1 MSSSL
6 EGGAVLAAAGAVV
19 DAWAQAFVSD
29 SEGTL
34 AGASLLLGGKGR
46 NPDQLAA
53 AGDDKPGAAA
63 GMQTAAGGEAAV
75 CALPRVP
82 VPEEHLA
89 RLESSKDPSL
99 QEHQLAAAAAAAAG
113 QDGARPDAA
122 AAAAEAEAALGAAG
136 SSGSGGSGQAPSAAE
151 ALVAS
156 WTHAA
161 VTGQLAQHALAAP
174 SAAAGPAATE
184 AVALASSAYSFFQQQ
199 STAPLLTHEAAAAL
213 AGRGSQPPSQQHGVA
228 MDSDSQADYLLGAL
242 CCLFTNHQALAPAGC
257 LFHLSSQKAAQP
269 ACLVSSPRAS
279 PLLLDLAWL
288 PALSNC
294 LACPH

>member
-63 GMQTAAGGEAAV
+63 GMQAAAGGEAAV

-151 ALVAS
+151 ALVAG
-156 WTHAA
+156 WAHAA
-161 VTGQLAQHALAAP
+161 ATGQLALAAP

-199 STAPLLTHEAAAAL
+199 SAAPLLTHEAAVAL

-242 CCLFTNHQALAPAGC
+242 CCLFTNHQT
-257 LFHLSSQKAAQP
+257 
-269 ACLVSSPRAS
+269 
-279 PLLLDLAWL
+279 
-288 PALSNC
+288 
-294 LACPH
+294 